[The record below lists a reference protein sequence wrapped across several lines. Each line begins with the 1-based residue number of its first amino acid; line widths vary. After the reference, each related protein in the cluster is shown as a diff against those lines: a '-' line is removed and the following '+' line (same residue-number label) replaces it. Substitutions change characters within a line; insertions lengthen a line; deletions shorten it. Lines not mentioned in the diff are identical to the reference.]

1 MAICTGDEFTTDAN
15 GRLKLVIDGNPVDL
29 AWPYPCPVGTN
40 NALKRTPGGGLWVPP
55 SPKASTLDAFGT
67 SHSGINTAVPV
78 PFTVVDT
85 ASITLTNPS
94 DCFSA
99 FVLRFI
105 SVDLDMTHPA
115 GADARGTVRV
125 GTNEM
130 WSIENPAPAGG
141 SAMTEH
147 NETVLPQL
155 FSTLTP
161 GQTLSFDTDILVGEG
176 TGGTTYGEIRWAIR
190 AFMLALP

>member
-1 MAICTGDEFTTDAN
+1 MAICTGDEFTTDSN
-15 GRLKLVIDGNPVDL
+15 GRLKIVIDGNPADL

-40 NALKRTPGGGLWVPP
+40 NALKREPSGGLWVPP
-55 SPKASTLDAFGT
+55 SPKAGQLDAFGT
-67 SHSGINTAVPV
+67 THTGINTAVPV
-78 PFTVVDT
+78 AFTVVDT
-85 ASITLTNPS
+85 ATITLTNPS
-94 DCFSA
+94 TCFSA
-99 FVLRFI
+99 YVLRFI
-105 SVDLDMTHPA
+105 SVDVDMNHPA
-115 GADARGTVRV
+115 GGDARSTVRV

-141 SAMTEH
+141 TAMAEH

-155 FSTLTP
+155 FSVLAP
-161 GQTLSFDTDILVGEG
+161 GQTLAYATDISVGEG